1 MTIPNSVTSI
11 GDFAFLRCSSLTSPV
26 YNAHVFAK
34 MPESYS
40 GAYTIPDGIESI
52 AGGAFWG
59 CSSLTSVTIP
69 SSVTS
74 IGSYAFSG
82 CTGLTSII
90 VPLGQED
97 RFFEMD
103 GLKKYAAIIRKTS
116 KQQILFYEK
125 PFAEMLSFNID
136 QLNYRYAILQ
146 SIEANDLQR
155 KQEYLMVFDSF
166 LVLFRA
172 LFLENGNKQ
181 YSVQNYFIEKGQ
193 PEKAQAIN
201 DFLDTIVFEWRC
213 DLTIRK
219 MLKFI
224 ADKFICHTDPIS
236 KDDLAQSNF
245 YMSHMSNPFTKINMQ
260 VIMDNLNALIQ

>member
-1 MTIPNSVTSI
+1 MAYIDKYGVEFSDDRKTLVRCPKVFKGEYTIPNSVTSI
-11 GDFAFLRCSSLTSPV
+11 GD
-26 YNAHVFAK
+26 
-34 MPESYS
+34 
-40 GAYTIPDGIESI
+40 
-52 AGGAFWG
+52 GAFFG
-59 CSSLTSVTIP
+59 CTGLISVTIP
-69 SSVTS
+69 NSVTS
-74 IGSYAFSG
+74 IGFAAFSD

-97 RFFEMD
+97 RFCEMD

-245 YMSHMSNPFTKINMQ
+245 YMSHLSNPFTKINMQ
-260 VIMDNLNALIQ
+260 FIMDNLNALIQ